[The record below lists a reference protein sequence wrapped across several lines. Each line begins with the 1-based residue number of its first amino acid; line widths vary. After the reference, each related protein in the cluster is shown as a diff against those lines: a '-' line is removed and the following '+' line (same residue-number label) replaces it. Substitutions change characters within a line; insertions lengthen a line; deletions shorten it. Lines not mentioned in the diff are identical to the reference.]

1 LSRSLS
7 PQHLFSTKYVP
18 SIVKALVE
26 MPKDCKR
33 HFRVK
38 TKYLL
43 KRLVSKFGWDDVS
56 SFVTKFELKM
66 QKRLK
71 NMRKELDERRRCMKM
86 EMDLAKC
93 QTRG

>member
-1 LSRSLS
+1 MSRSLS
-7 PQHLFSTKYVP
+7 PQHLFSTKNVP

-38 TKYLL
+38 
-43 KRLVSKFGWDDVS
+43 RLVSKFGWDYVS

-66 QKRLK
+66 HKR
-71 NMRKELDERRRCMKM
+71 
-86 EMDLAKC
+86 
-93 QTRG
+93 

>member
-7 PQHLFSTKYVP
+7 PQHLFSTKYLP
-18 SIVKALVE
+18 SIVKA
-26 MPKDCKR
+26 
-33 HFRVK
+33 
-38 TKYLL
+38 YLL

-56 SFVTKFELKM
+56 SFVTKFKLKM
-66 QKRLK
+66 HKRLK
-71 NMRKELDERRRCMKM
+71 NMRKELDERRRYMKM